1 MFAAI
6 RRASSLLSNFA
17 AERRPVSNPLSLL
30 RLPIL
35 RFAADSEDLFELA
48 NDFSSLSQPI
58 AFGQRRLARV
68 RRERS
73 IFIFDCVKVLLIGL
87 NGLDF
92 TFGGS
97 GHGVQFFYGP
107 GRREAARGAF
117 SISTHR
123 AAAAYSGASRQC

>member
-1 MFAAI
+1 
-6 RRASSLLSNFA
+6 
-17 AERRPVSNPLSLL
+17 LL

-35 RFAADSEDLFELA
+35 RFATDSDLFELA
-48 NDFSSLSQPI
+48 NDFCSLSQPI

-73 IFIFDCVKVLLIGL
+73 LFLFDCGKVLLIGL

-97 GHGVQFFYGP
+97 GHDVQFFDRP
-107 GRREAARGAF
+107 GRREAAGGVSSLLLILGRRWWRWPNIGPRIRFLFFYVRPLNRRSVGAINF
-117 SISTHR
+117 SVVFLF
-123 AAAAYSGASRQC
+123 